1 MAIPLAALIALQMGS
16 QAVSAVG
23 NGISQN
29 RQRKSQEQLSRE
41 QLALEREQGLMDT
54 ASRENELNPF
64 RQQLSQASSIASLD
78 QMQNAS
84 YAPVSMQAPSRYASY
99 VPKVSGGFSWQP
111 SQDVRDSAGA
121 LKQNVMA
128 GRTAPSMTTPDNY
141 GKTATLDMNAV
152 AGGANPATGAAFSN
166 GPLIAPATGISD
178 KLKKLTA
185 LTDRAGQFGRGGLA
199 AAATKIRTR
208 EIAEFEQT
216 NPGWTIDAVGRVT
229 RKARV

>member
-1 MAIPLAALIALQMGS
+1 MPIPLAALIAMSVGS
-16 QAVSAVG
+16 QATSAIG
-23 NGISQN
+23 SGISQN
-29 RQRKSQEQLSRE
+29 RQRKSQEQLSRD

-54 ASRENELNPF
+54 AARENELNPF
-64 RQQLSQASSIASLD
+64 RHQLSQASSIASLD

-84 YAPVSMQAPSRYASY
+84 YAPVSVQAPSRYAGY

-128 GRTAPSMTTPDNY
+128 GRTAPSMTTPENY

-152 AGGANPATGAAFSN
+152 AGGANPATDAAFSS
-166 GPLIAPATGISD
+166 GAPTRAGLGAPTAPAMTAISGVG
-178 KLKKLTA
+178 KQHMGTTA
-185 LTDRAGQFGRGGLA
+185 T
-199 AAATKIRTR
+199 RTR